1 MTARLRPHLSH
12 PLLGL
17 YFGIF
22 VASLAAVVLLLLI
35 FEQLGV
41 AEGRLRFALTAGS
54 IALYAGV
61 GAAAFTRDPGRYV
74 LASRRIPSLLAGLA
88 LAITAIGGTGLVAV
102 SGALFLAGFDAL
114 CVPMG
119 VIAGLVAMA
128 VLIAPYFRKM
138 GAPSVP
144 GFLGMRFDSQVVR
157 LAAASVAAPPLLLL
171 IVAEIK
177 IALLAVSWLVDW
189 PEGLTTVLLG
199 LTLAITLVPGGV
211 RSLAWSSAAQSMA
224 ALLAV
229 LIPATIIA
237 VMLTNLPL
245 GQMSHGPVMRS
256 LGRME
261 LAQNLPASIA
271 TPLTFEL
278 PRQAPQPIAGR
289 YATPFG
295 SVGASAFVLALLS
308 IMAGI
313 AASPAH
319 LGRSAVTPSVFET
332 RKSIGWSV
340 LIAGVVIMTLSANAV
355 FFRDVLMNQ
364 LAGAAFD
371 SLPAGLRALVDAGFA
386 TVDPTATKLT
396 ATSIAFRRDGTLLAL
411 PILMGFPLALVLV
424 VAAGVLAAALAAAA
438 ASLTQL
444 AVIIGEDVVIGLPG
458 ETPAP
463 SQRML
468 AARLATVVLA
478 GLGSW
483 CASVATRDP
492 MDLVLWSLVLS
503 GSTFFPVLLLSIW
516 WKRINVWGALAGMVT
531 GFGVALVGLVLGVFD
546 LTQFPEELA
555 SVFGI
560 PFGLVA
566 AVVASLLTPAPVRHV
581 LETVRDVRIPGGETL
596 HDRELRLQ
604 RQKRAQ
610 SV

>member
-1 MTARLRPHLSH
+1 MTARLRPHQSH
-12 PLLGL
+12 PLLGI

-22 VASLAAVVLLLLI
+22 VASLMAVVLLLLI

-54 IALYAGV
+54 IALYALI
-61 GAAAFTRDPGRYV
+61 GAAAFTSEPGKYV

-88 LAITAIGGTGLVAV
+88 LAVAAIGGTGLVAV
-102 SGALFLAGFDAL
+102 TGALFLAGFDAL

-138 GAPSVP
+138 GAPTVP
-144 GFLGMRFDSQVVR
+144 GFLGMRFDSRMVR
-157 LAAASVAAPPLLLL
+157 LAAASVAAPSLLLL
-171 IVAEIK
+171 IVAELK
-177 IALLAVSWLVDW
+177 IAQLAVSWLVDW
-189 PEGLTTVLLG
+189 PPGPTAALLG

-229 LIPATIIA
+229 LIPATIVA
-237 VMLTNLPL
+237 VMMTNLPL
-245 GQMSHGPVMRS
+245 GQMSHGPVLRA
-256 LGRME
+256 LGRTE

-271 TPLTFEL
+271 TAMTFEL
-278 PRQAPQPIAGR
+278 PRQALQPIAGR
-289 YATPFG
+289 FATPFG
-295 SVGASAFVLALLS
+295 SVGAPAFVLALLS

-319 LGRSAVTPSVFET
+319 LGRAAVTSSVFET
-332 RKSIGWSV
+332 RKAIGWSV
-340 LIAGVVIMTLSANAV
+340 LIAGVLVMTLSANAV
-355 FFRDVLMNQ
+355 FFRDALMNQ
-364 LAGAAFD
+364 LAGAAPN
-371 SLPAGLRALVDAGFA
+371 SLPAGFRALVDLGFA
-386 TVDPTATKLT
+386 AIDPKATKLT
-396 ATSIAFRRDGTLLAL
+396 ATSFAFRRDSTLLGL
-411 PILMGFPLALVLV
+411 PILMGFPQALVLLA
-424 VAAGVLAAALAAAA
+424 AAGVLAAALSAAA

-463 SQRML
+463 QQRIL

-478 GLGSW
+478 GLASW
-483 CASVATRDP
+483 CASIATRDP
-492 MDLVLWSLVLS
+492 LDLVLWSLVLS
-503 GSTFFPVLLLSIW
+503 GSTLFPVLLLSIW
-516 WKRINVWGALAGMVT
+516 WKRINAWGALAGMAV
-531 GFGVALVGLVLGVFD
+531 GFAVALVGLVAGVYD
-546 LTQFPEELA
+546 LTLFPEELA
-555 SVFGI
+555 SVFAI
-560 PFGLVA
+560 PFGLTA
-566 AVVASLLTPAPVRHV
+566 AVATSLLTPAPVRHI
-581 LETVRDVRIPGGETL
+581 LEMVRDVRVPGGETL

-604 RQKRAQ
+604 RQKHAQ